1 MRRRCEQSCLLT
13 VALLFKW
20 YLVGYLLLVP
30 VVVPGLMA
38 AQSPPQHVDGAALPI
53 LAGISL
59 LTAVVVAW
67 VAGRGQSF
75 RWWLLLARTAV
86 LLGLCAAAVAL
97 TRSQVEPGA
106 LRATM
111 EEPAD
116 PYAKWMITSMLEIP
130 AAGFTAMVFF
140 LVVRWWGRRHP
151 ALPPR
156 GRQSAD
162 RPGRLSLPT
171 MPAPGEIW
179 LAMVP
184 YREGTGEESQ
194 HYCIVVT
201 CHEHHA
207 GVLQITSQNKDAR
220 RDHIRMPN
228 VGWDE
233 VSGKDHWT
241 EIGVPLREVPY
252 EKFLTVSPQGQCP
265 ATTWDQIRAAHPT
278 EYADQREQATAR
290 EPLTGWR
297 KLTRHVRSSST
308 PSGRDADARASQGE
322 SRVDQ

>member
-1 MRRRCEQSCLLT
+1 MRRRREQSCLLT

-20 YLVGYLLLVP
+20 YVVGHLLLVP

-38 AQSPPQHVDGAALPI
+38 AQSPPRHVDGAALPI

-59 LTAVVVAW
+59 LTALVVAW
-67 VAGRGQSF
+67 AAGRGQPF

-111 EEPAD
+111 EVPAD
-116 PYAKWMITSMLEIP
+116 PYAKWMVTSMLEIP
-130 AAGFTAMVFF
+130 AAGLTAMVFF
-140 LVVRWWGRRHP
+140 LVVRWWGRRCVAP
-151 ALPPR
+151 PPR
-156 GRQSAD
+156 GRQSVD
-162 RPGRLSLPT
+162 RPT

-207 GVLQITSQNKDAR
+207 GVLQITSQNKDTR

-228 VGWDE
+228 DGWDE

-241 EIGVPLREVPY
+241 EIGIPLREVPY
-252 EKFLTVSPQGQCP
+252 EKFLTVSPQGRCP
-265 ATTWDQIRAAHPT
+265 ATTWGQIQAAHPT
-278 EYADQREQATAR
+278 EFADRPEQATVR

-297 KLTRHVRSSST
+297 RLTRHVRSSST
-308 PSGRDADARASQGE
+308 P
-322 SRVDQ
+322 

>member
-1 MRRRCEQSCLLT
+1 MRRRREQSCVLT
-13 VALLFKW
+13 LALLFKW
-20 YLVGYLLLVP
+20 YLVGHLLLVP

-38 AQSPPQHVDGAALPI
+38 AQSPPQPVDGAALAI

-59 LTAVVVAW
+59 LTAVVVAR
-67 VAGRGQSF
+67 VAGRGQPF

-116 PYAKWMITSMLEIP
+116 PYGKWLVTSMLEIP
-130 AAGFTAMVFF
+130 AAGLTAMVFF
-140 LVVRWWGRRHP
+140 LVVRWWGRRRVAP
-151 ALPPR
+151 LPR

-162 RPGRLSLPT
+162 RPSG
-171 MPAPGEIW
+171 PAGPIWPEPGEIW

-194 HYCIVVT
+194 HYCVVVS
-201 CHEHHA
+201 CHEFHA

-220 RDHIRMPN
+220 RDHIRIPN

-233 VSGKDHWT
+233 VSGKDHWM
-241 EIGVPLREVPY
+241 ELDVPLREVPY

-265 ATTWDQIRAAHPT
+265 ATTWGQIQAAHPA
-278 EYADQREQATAR
+278 EFADEPEQAER
-290 EPLTGWR
+290 LE
-297 KLTRHVRSSST
+297 
-308 PSGRDADARASQGE
+308 
-322 SRVDQ
+322 VDQ

>member
-1 MRRRCEQSCLLT
+1 M
-13 VALLFKW
+13 
-20 YLVGYLLLVP
+20 
-30 VVVPGLMA
+30 
-38 AQSPPQHVDGAALPI
+38 
-53 LAGISL
+53 
-59 LTAVVVAW
+59 
-67 VAGRGQSF
+67 
-75 RWWLLLARTAV
+75 

-116 PYAKWMITSMLEIP
+116 PYAKWMVTSMLEIP
-130 AAGFTAMVFF
+130 AAGLTAMVFF
-140 LVVRWWGRRHP
+140 LVVRWWGRRYS

-162 RPGRLSLPT
+162 MPGRPSRPI
-171 MPAPGEIW
+171 MPEPGEIW

-194 HYCIVVT
+194 HYCVVVSR
-201 CHEHHA
+201 HERHA

-220 RDHIRMPN
+220 RDHIRIPN
-228 VGWDE
+228 DGWDE
-233 VSGKDHWT
+233 VSGKDHWM

-252 EKFLTVSPQGQCP
+252 EKFLTVSPQGRCP
-265 ATTWDQIRAAHPT
+265 ATTWEQIRAAHAT
-278 EYADQREQATAR
+278 EFADQPDQPDQP
-290 EPLTGWR
+290 EPAMVPEPPTGWR

-308 PSGRDADARASQGE
+308 P
-322 SRVDQ
+322 

>member
-1 MRRRCEQSCLLT
+1 MRRRREQSCLLT
-13 VALLFKW
+13 VALLLKW
-20 YLVGYLLLVP
+20 YVVGYLLLVP
-30 VVVPGLMA
+30 VVVPGFMA
-38 AQSPPQHVDGAALPI
+38 AQSPPQHVGGAALPV

-106 LRATM
+106 LRATV

-116 PYAKWMITSMLEIP
+116 PYARWMLTSMLEIP
-130 AAGFTAMVFF
+130 AAGLTAMVFF
-140 LVVRWWGRRHP
+140 LVARWWGRRYV

-156 GRQSAD
+156 SRRSAD
-162 RPGRLSLPT
+162 RPGRPSQPT
-171 MPAPGEIW
+171 MPEPGEIW

-194 HYCIVVT
+194 HYCVVVS
-201 CHEHHA
+201 CHERHA

-233 VSGKDHWT
+233 VSGKDHWM

-265 ATTWDQIRAAHPT
+265 ATTWGQIQAAHPT
-278 EYADQREQATAR
+278 EFAGRPDQPEPATVR

-297 KLTRHVRSSST
+297 RLTRHVRSSST
-308 PSGRDADARASQGE
+308 P
-322 SRVDQ
+322 